1 MSLHSY
7 NSALFLSGGIQAF
20 PANLT
25 MIGFLDLQP
34 STMINLPDRCFI
46 CKEQKQ
52 SKNKLKDYLINK
64 QYVFFLI
71 M

>member
-1 MSLHSY
+1 MNFFLI
-7 NSALFLSGGIQAF
+7 NLFSGGVQAF

-34 STMINLPDRCFI
+34 SNTSQPDRCFI

-52 SKNKLKDYLINK
+52 GIKLSGKKKSK
-64 QYVFFLI
+64 
-71 M
+71 

>member
-1 MSLHSY
+1 MI
-7 NSALFLSGGIQAF
+7 NLFSGGVQSF

-34 STMINLPDRCFI
+34 SNSSPPDRCFI

-52 SKNKLKDYLINK
+52 GIKYRK
-64 QYVFFLI
+64 
-71 M
+71 